1 MPTLTHCMDTLKKLG
16 IVSVGKGFLR
26 LQRSEGR
33 VEQSGTAVLVW
44 EQSCLKAANVPGT
57 AAAGSP

>member
-1 MPTLTHCMDTLKKLG
+1 MPTLTHCMDTLKKPG

-33 VEQSGTAVLVW
+33 VEQSGTAVLV
-44 EQSCLKAANVPGT
+44 
-57 AAAGSP
+57 